1 MKILLN
7 ISLLITVIL
16 SLGFSNP
23 LGEGYRQDHNPLGSG
38 YVQDHN
44 PLGSGYVQDKDVYRR
59 NGVLD

>member
-38 YVQDHN
+38 YVQD
-44 PLGSGYVQDKDVYRR
+44 KDVYRR